1 MITVGGT
8 SGFPV
13 QGIIIGLHAFKILG
27 FLIVFWYEYNLYH
40 TERNWAV
47 AKAGFSELS
56 WFVKSST
63 INHRTSLT
71 ADMVIT
77 PDLHPSQ
84 QQAPTK

>member
-27 FLIVFWYEYNLYH
+27 FLIVFWYGYNLYH
-40 TERNWAV
+40 IERNWAV

-56 WFVKSST
+56 
-63 INHRTSLT
+63 
-71 ADMVIT
+71 
-77 PDLHPSQ
+77 
-84 QQAPTK
+84 